1 MAQTSRQRRDP
12 VKRRQARC
20 AVILQ
25 PMPYA
30 LLVPAPGLLALE
42 AAWVGPVGAISL
54 VVIALAF
61 LVIALAVALMGKG
74 IAEAVKALQKEIAE
88 LRTELD
94 PALRGL
100 RDAAGEGR
108 ALMLK
113 LQDEVEAVIQSS
125 QRIRHD
131 VDRGMRRARHRLAD
145 LDALAEV
152 MQEEVTDTALDVAS
166 RVRSFRTGTS
176 VIGRLRRLFLRG
188 RR

>member
-1 MAQTSRQRRDP
+1 MP
-12 VKRRQARC
+12 VF
-20 AVILQ
+20 
-25 PMPYA
+25 
-30 LLVPAPGLLALE
+30 LLLPAPLLPALE
-42 AAWVGPVGAISL
+42 STWVGPVGAISL

-61 LVIALAVALMGKG
+61 VVIAVAVALMGKG
-74 IAEAVKALQKEIAE
+74 VAEAVKALQKEISE

-94 PALRGL
+94 PTLRGL

-108 ALMLK
+108 ALVAK

-125 QRIRHD
+125 QRVRHD
-131 VDRGMRRARHRLAD
+131 IDRGMRRARHRLAD

-152 MQEEVTDTALDVAS
+152 VQEEVTETALDVTA
-166 RVRSFRTGTS
+166 RVRSFRTSTS

>member
-1 MAQTSRQRRDP
+1 
-12 VKRRQARC
+12 
-20 AVILQ
+20 
-25 PMPYA
+25 MPHA

-61 LVIALAVALMGKG
+61 VVIAVAVALMGR
-74 IAEAVKALQKEIAE
+74 AVASAIQALQKEIV
-88 LRTELD
+88 
-94 PALRGL
+94 
-100 RDAAGEGR
+100 EGR
-108 ALMLK
+108 AVVTR
-113 LQDEVEAVIQSS
+113 LQHEVEEVIRTS
-125 QRIRHD
+125 QRVRGD
-131 VDRGMRRARHRLAD
+131 LDRGLRRARHRLAD